1 MKEFDYKKFM
11 EMKNAEMKRREE
23 KVERYFYK
31 KKERQAYYHAVGE
44 SWDEEQG
51 HMEVFIHFSDE
62 DVERIKELM
71 VEAANLD
78 EGCEPVSLWQEAE
91 KELSYSELCERN
103 EELQRLLGDR
113 LEGTNICADSINF
126 DERIYFYTFS
136 IVGYD
141 YKEKKVTGPVE
152 REIMLSDEQYLT
164 LLKMQV
170 NDRKGFTFNTLMK
183 RNPELAA
190 ELNRQITC
198 YEPYTIL
205 FDEVRRDA
213 EIVDGPMDANGVLYE
228 SEDDEDRLYHV
239 IADAQ
244 HGKLEIIEE
253 ELKDGDFAN
262 EHRLY
267 VTDAVR
273 VMKAMGSITY
283 DEMLVKMKDR
293 FGSESCFADIRQW
306 LESKGIKYIV

>member
-1 MKEFDYKKFM
+1 MKEFNYKKFM

-23 KVERYFYK
+23 KAERYFYK

-78 EGCEPVSLWQEAE
+78 EGCEPVSIWQEAE

-141 YKEKKVTGPVE
+141 YKENKVTGPVE
-152 REIMLSDEQYLT
+152 REIMLSD
-164 LLKMQV
+164 
-170 NDRKGFTFNTLMK
+170 D
-183 RNPELAA
+183 PELAA

-228 SEDDEDRLYHV
+228 SEDEDRLYHV